1 MAEEWVDQSLNVVR
15 KAEKGQETAEKAQTK
30 ANKKLKETLAQLFE
44 VEKVQKNTES
54 ALKGYER

>member
-1 MAEEWVDQSLNVVR
+1 MNVVR
-15 KAEKGQETAEKAQTK
+15 KAEKGQETVEKAQTK

-54 ALKGYER
+54 TLKGYER